1 MASLS
6 AFDVTIQGTQLGT
19 PPGTPKGS
27 PARKKGVKKGV
38 SPRRKQKQK
47 PGQRGV
53 KKRNVLKPKRANKS
67 LLASRRENDS
77 VPVPNKKRSTRAANR
92 KPPRTRTSIKR
103 GEVSNAQREIRALIN
118 KVSSNFENEEKSVDA
133 HSDASDRRSPES
145 TIAAR
150 QLVGD
155 IIKNSGLS
163 DTGSKNGFILRR
175 SGDGKHQA
183 SDVALPMPGRV
194 FLNGSVSDSIDA
206 GNVFKQNEIE
216 VNKDEEKL
224 ARRAAK
230 LQQDMSDLQERKLRL
245 KLAKLEQ
252 KLRKDAKKAM
262 RSLAAETKI
271 VIDEKITDYREKCM
285 VQSDALRAVE
295 LDLTKK
301 IEEMVRMKRTVE
313 QQRLRLQDICQV
325 GIEELA
331 LSREKD
337 LEQEKRRLSVHIAKS
352 LKKVA
357 RQSGWE
363 LEMPKA

>member
-1 MASLS
+1 
-6 AFDVTIQGTQLGT
+6 
-19 PPGTPKGS
+19 
-27 PARKKGVKKGV
+27 
-38 SPRRKQKQK
+38 
-47 PGQRGV
+47 
-53 KKRNVLKPKRANKS
+53 
-67 LLASRRENDS
+67 
-77 VPVPNKKRSTRAANR
+77 
-92 KPPRTRTSIKR
+92 
-103 GEVSNAQREIRALIN
+103 
-118 KVSSNFENEEKSVDA
+118 
-133 HSDASDRRSPES
+133 
-145 TIAAR
+145 
-150 QLVGD
+150 
-155 IIKNSGLS
+155 
-163 DTGSKNGFILRR
+163 
-175 SGDGKHQA
+175 
-183 SDVALPMPGRV
+183 
-194 FLNGSVSDSIDA
+194 
-206 GNVFKQNEIE
+206 
-216 VNKDEEKL
+216 
-224 ARRAAK
+224 
-230 LQQDMSDLQERKLRL
+230 
-245 KLAKLEQ
+245 
-252 KLRKDAKKAM
+252 M